1 MKTLIRRIELDC
13 EVIEIHYNPYLKTK
27 PYLVRVFSYINF
39 DPEELR
45 LDEEEI
51 KNLYNILKERNL
63 V

>member
-1 MKTLIRRIELDC
+1 MKTLIKRIELDC
-13 EVIEIHYNPYLKTK
+13 EIIEIHYNSYLKTK
-27 PYLVRVFSYINF
+27 PYLVRIFSYLNF

>member
-1 MKTLIRRIELDC
+1 MKTLIKRIELDC
-13 EVIEIHYNPYLKTK
+13 EIIEIHYNSCLKTK
-27 PYLVRVFSYINF
+27 PYLVRIFSYLNF

>member
-1 MKTLIRRIELDC
+1 MKTLIKKIELDC
-13 EVIEIHYNPYLKTK
+13 EIIEIHHNQYVKTK

-63 V
+63 I